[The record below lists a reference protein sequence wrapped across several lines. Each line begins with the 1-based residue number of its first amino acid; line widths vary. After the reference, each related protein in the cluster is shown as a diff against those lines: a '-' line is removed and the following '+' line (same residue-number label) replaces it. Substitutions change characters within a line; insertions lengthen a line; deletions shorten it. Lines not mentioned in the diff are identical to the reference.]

1 MGISVRE
8 VWALK
13 EFQAFQLV
21 AGESGLDNQIEKVGI
36 LDYEFALQNDRE
48 PRKWGFRKHDFVLS
62 SLLFA
67 KDRPELLLPMVKEL
81 NRDRVSA
88 LAIKNVCYAELPSEV
103 ISYANEHRLPIFM
116 FGRDDAYFED
126 IVMTLKT
133 KIQERSSLEQMEHQI
148 SLFLNGELDAK
159 SQRELNRKILTERT
173 ESYRL
178 LYCHIVDKEEKIRDY
193 QKYYVLKT
201 GSEERKNVFYYKGG
215 CFVVVYRP
223 DRGENEKSF
232 LKYREYLQ
240 SILRMPVNDYWI
252 GLGEVHEDPEEDLQ
266 YALKESLCAQMY
278 ASLFDR
284 QRVWFSQMGI
294 YRVLLP
300 CYQQHWFRK
309 FSIQIIQKIL
319 DFDREYDGSLY
330 KTVEYYVR
338 NHANIVEVA
347 ERMHLHKNTVRYRIN
362 KVKEILGMEE
372 SDSFEVQIT
381 VAFLVDELNQW
392 FS

>member
-1 MGISVRE
+1 MGISVKE

-21 AGESGLDNQIEKVGI
+21 AGENGLDNQIEKIGI
-36 LDYEFALQNDRE
+36 LDYEFALQNEHE

-67 KDRPELLLPMVKEL
+67 KDRPELLLPMVREL
-81 NRDRVSA
+81 CKDRVSA
-88 LAIKNVCYAELPSEV
+88 LAIKNVCYTELPSEV
-103 ISYANEHRLPIFM
+103 IQYANEHQLPIFM

-133 KIQERSSLEQMEHQI
+133 MIQERSSLEQTEHQI

-178 LYCHIVDKEEKIRDY
+178 VYCHIADKEEKIRDY
-193 QKYYVLKT
+193 QKYYMLKS
-201 GSEERKNVFYYKGG
+201 GSEEKKNVFYYRGG
-215 CFVVVYRP
+215 CFIVIYRP
-223 DRGENEKSF
+223 DGSENEKGF
-232 LKYREYLQ
+232 LRYREYLQ
-240 SILRMPVNDYWI
+240 GVLRMPVGDYWI
-252 GLGEVHEDPEEDLQ
+252 GLGEIHEDPEEDLQ
-266 YALKESLCAQMY
+266 YAMQESLCAQMY
-278 ASLFDR
+278 ARLFD
-284 QRVWFSQMGI
+284 QRHVWFGEMGI

-319 DFDREYDGSLY
+319 DFDREYDGNLY
-330 KTVEYYVR
+330 QTVEYYVR
-338 NHANIVEVA
+338 NHANIIEVA

-362 KVKEILGMEE
+362 KVKEILGMGE